1 MNKKENTQKLNT
13 KYDYKNKSHM
23 EFLYKKYRS
32 GNKIASFLSVDPKT
46 IYIWMKNHGIISDTG
61 SQGKRKHF
69 FNERYFEKIDKPE
82 KAYLLGFITADG
94 CVYNGLNKT
103 SFRFQMNLKESDSY
117 ILDFLQKEIGSD
129 YKIQFKEVSA
139 KKNGNK
145 SKVALLKINSTAF
158 CKDLINLN
166 VIPRKSMKE
175 SIPLDKI
182 PNEFLRY
189 FVLGYFDGDGSISYT
204 KSSPHISIL
213 GSKKMCE
220 QLNKI
225 FVDNGIDQNVFFLH
239 PNKKLFG
246 LRINNTEN
254 KIKLYNFLYKDYVFF
269 LKRKKETF
277 DSFVLNKNCPL
288 IK

>member
-1 MNKKENTQKLNT
+1 MNKKEISQESNN

-23 EFLYKKYRS
+23 EFLYKKYKS
-32 GNKIASFLSVDPKT
+32 GNKIASFLNVDPKT
-46 IYIWMKNHGIISDTG
+46 IYIWMKNHGIISSIG
-61 SQGKRKHF
+61 SQGGRKHF

-94 CVYNGLNKT
+94 CVYNGSNKT

-117 ILDFLQKEIGSD
+117 VLDFLQKEIESD
-129 YKIQFKEVSA
+129 YKIQFKEVAFDKSG
-139 KKNGNK
+139 KK
-145 SKVALLKINSTAF
+145 SRSALLKINSTAF
-158 CKDLINLN
+158 CKDLISLN
-166 VIPRKSMKE
+166 VVPRKSMKE
-175 SIPLDKI
+175 SIPLKKI
-182 PNEFLRY
+182 PKEFLRY

-225 FVDNGIDQNVFFLH
+225 FVDNGIDQNVFFDR
-239 PNKKLFG
+239 NKKIFG
-246 LRINNTEN
+246 LRINNTKN
-254 KIKLYNFLYKDYVFF
+254 KIKLYNFLYKDHVFF
-269 LKRKKETF
+269 LKRKKEIF
-277 DSFVLNKNCPL
+277 DSFVSNKNCPL

>member
-1 MNKKENTQKLNT
+1 MDKKEPSQKLNNE
-13 KYDYKNKSHM
+13 YDYKNKNHM
-23 EFLYKKYRS
+23 EFLYKKYKS
-32 GNKIASFLSVDPKT
+32 GNKIDSFLNVDPKT
-46 IYIWMKNHGIISDTG
+46 IYDWMKKHKIASNSGTHGN
-61 SQGKRKHF
+61 RKHF
-69 FNERYFEKIDKPE
+69 FDERYFEKIDKPE

-94 CVYNGLNKT
+94 CVYNGSNAT

-117 ILDFLQKEIGSD
+117 VLDFLQKEIGSD
-129 YKIQFKEVSA
+129 YKIQFKEVA
-139 KKNGNK
+139 FDK
-145 SKVALLKINSTAF
+145 SGKRSRSALLKINSTAF

-166 VIPRKSMKE
+166 VVPRKSMKE

-182 PNEFLRY
+182 PDEFLRY

-225 FVDNGIDQNVFFLH
+225 FVDNGIDQNVFFDR
-239 PNKKLFG
+239 NKKIFG

-254 KIKLYNFLYKDYVFF
+254 KIKLYNFLYKDHVFF
-269 LKRKKETF
+269 LKRKKEIF

-288 IK
+288 IE

>member
-1 MNKKENTQKLNT
+1 MNKKEISQESNN

-23 EFLYKKYRS
+23 EFLYKKYKS
-32 GNKIASFLSVDPKT
+32 GNKIASFLNVDPKT
-46 IYIWMKNHGIISDTG
+46 IYIWMKNHGIISNIG
-61 SQGKRKHF
+61 SQGGRKHF

-94 CVYNGLNKT
+94 CVYNGSNKT

-117 ILDFLQKEIGSD
+117 VLDFLQKEIESD
-129 YKIQFKEVSA
+129 YKIQFKEVAFDKSG
-139 KKNGNK
+139 KK
-145 SKVALLKINSTAF
+145 SRSALLKINSTAF
-158 CKDLINLN
+158 CKDLISLN
-166 VIPRKSMKE
+166 VVPRKSMKE
-175 SIPLDKI
+175 SIPLKKI
-182 PNEFLRY
+182 PKEFLRY

-225 FVDNGIDQNVFFLH
+225 FVDNGIDQNVFFDR
-239 PNKKLFG
+239 NKKIFG

-254 KIKLYNFLYKDYVFF
+254 KIKLYNFLYKDHVFF
-269 LKRKKETF
+269 LKRKKEVF
-277 DSFVLNKNCPL
+277 DSFVSNKNCPL

>member
-1 MNKKENTQKLNT
+1 MNKKEISQESNN

-23 EFLYKKYRS
+23 EFLYKKYKS
-32 GNKIASFLSVDPKT
+32 GNKIASFLNVDPKT
-46 IYIWMKNHGIISDTG
+46 IYIWMKNHGIISNIG
-61 SQGKRKHF
+61 SQGGRKHF

-94 CVYNGLNKT
+94 CVYNGSNKT

-117 ILDFLQKEIGSD
+117 VLDFLQKEIESD
-129 YKIQFKEVSA
+129 YKIQFKEVAFDKSG
-139 KKNGNK
+139 KK
-145 SKVALLKINSTAF
+145 SRSALLKINSTAF
-158 CKDLINLN
+158 CKDLISLN
-166 VIPRKSMKE
+166 VVPRKSMKE
-175 SIPLDKI
+175 SIPLKKI
-182 PNEFLRY
+182 PKEFLRY

-225 FVDNGIDQNVFFLH
+225 FVDNGIDQNVFFDR
-239 PNKKLFG
+239 NKKIFG
-246 LRINNTEN
+246 LRINNTKN
-254 KIKLYNFLYKDYVFF
+254 KIKLYNFLYKDHVFF
-269 LKRKKETF
+269 LKRKKEIF
-277 DSFVLNKNCPL
+277 DSFVSNKNCPL

>member
-1 MNKKENTQKLNT
+1 MNKKEISQESNN

-23 EFLYKKYRS
+23 EFLYKKYKS
-32 GNKIASFLSVDPKT
+32 GNKIASFLNVDPKT
-46 IYIWMKNHGIISDTG
+46 IYIWMKNHGIISNIG
-61 SQGKRKHF
+61 SQGGRKHF

-94 CVYNGLNKT
+94 CVYNGSNKT

-117 ILDFLQKEIGSD
+117 VLDFLQKEIESD
-129 YKIQFKEVSA
+129 YKIQFKEVAFDKSG
-139 KKNGNK
+139 KK
-145 SKVALLKINSTAF
+145 SRSALLKINSTAF
-158 CKDLINLN
+158 CKDLISLN

-175 SIPLDKI
+175 SIPLKKI
-182 PNEFLRY
+182 PKEFLRY

-225 FVDNGIDQNVFFLH
+225 FVDNGIDQNVFFDR
-239 PNKKLFG
+239 NKKIFG
-246 LRINNTEN
+246 LRINNTKN
-254 KIKLYNFLYKDYVFF
+254 KIKLYNFLYKDHVFF
-269 LKRKKETF
+269 LKRKKEIF
-277 DSFVLNKNCPL
+277 DSFVSNKNCPL

>member
-1 MNKKENTQKLNT
+1 MNKKEISQESNN

-23 EFLYKKYRS
+23 EFLYKKYKS
-32 GNKIASFLSVDPKT
+32 GNKIASFLNVDPKT
-46 IYIWMKNHGIISDTG
+46 IYIWMKNHGIISNIG
-61 SQGKRKHF
+61 SQGGRKHF

-94 CVYNGLNKT
+94 CVYNGSNKT

-117 ILDFLQKEIGSD
+117 VLDFLQKEIESD
-129 YKIQFKEVSA
+129 YKIQFKEVAFDKSG
-139 KKNGNK
+139 KK
-145 SKVALLKINSTAF
+145 SRSALLKINSTAF
-158 CKDLINLN
+158 CKDLISLN
-166 VIPRKSMKE
+166 VVPRKSMKE
-175 SIPLDKI
+175 SIPLKKI
-182 PNEFLRY
+182 PKEFLRY

-225 FVDNGIDQNVFFLH
+225 FVDNGIDQNVFFDR
-239 PNKKLFG
+239 NKKIFD
-246 LRINNTEN
+246 LRINNTKN
-254 KIKLYNFLYKDYVFF
+254 KIKLYNFLYKDHVFF
-269 LKRKKETF
+269 LKRKKEIF
-277 DSFVLNKNCPL
+277 DSFVSNKNCPL

>member
-1 MNKKENTQKLNT
+1 MNKKEPVKKTNNE
-13 KYDYKNKSHM
+13 YDYKNKSHM
-23 EFLYKKYRS
+23 EFLYKKYKS
-32 GNKIASFLSVDPKT
+32 GNKIALFLNIDPKT
-46 IYIWMKNHGIISDTG
+46 IYIWMKKHGIVSNTG

-94 CVYNGLNKT
+94 CIYNGSNKT
-103 SFRFQMNLKESDSY
+103 SFRFQMNIKESDSY
-117 ILDFLQKEIGSD
+117 VLDFLQKEIGSD

-145 SKVALLKINSTAF
+145 SKAALLKINSTAF

-175 SIPLDKI
+175 SIPLKKI
-182 PNEFLRY
+182 PKKFLRY

-204 KSSPHISIL
+204 KPSPHISIL
-213 GSKKMCE
+213 GSKKMCK

-225 FVDNGIDQNVFFLH
+225 FVDNGIDQNVFFDRN
-239 PNKKLFG
+239 NKIFG

-269 LKRKKETF
+269 LKRKKEIF
-277 DSFVLNKNCPL
+277 DSFILKKNCPL

>member
-1 MNKKENTQKLNT
+1 MDKKKPIQELNN
-13 KYDYKNKSHM
+13 KYDYKNKNHM
-23 EFLYKKYRS
+23 KFLYKKYKS
-32 GNKIASFLSVDPKT
+32 GNKIASFLNVNPKT
-46 IYIWMKNHGIISDTG
+46 IYSWMEKHKINTCTGI
-61 SQGKRKHF
+61 QGARKHF

-82 KAYLLGFITADG
+82 KAYLLGFIIADG
-94 CVYNGLNKT
+94 CIYSESNST
-103 SFRFQMNLKESDSY
+103 YFRFQINLKQEDSY
-117 ILDFLQKEIGSD
+117 VLDFLQKEIESD

-145 SKVALLKINSTAF
+145 SKVASLKINSTAF

-189 FVLGYFDGDGSISYT
+189 FVLGYFDGDGSVSYT

>member
-1 MNKKENTQKLNT
+1 MNKKEPDQKLNI

-23 EFLYKKYRS
+23 EFLYKKYKS
-32 GNKIASFLSVDPKT
+32 GNKIALFLNVNQKT
-46 IYIWMKNHGIISDTG
+46 IYSWMKKHGINTCTG
-61 SQGKRKHF
+61 TQGARKHF

-94 CVYNGLNKT
+94 CIYSGSNKT
-103 SFRFQMNLKESDSY
+103 SIRFQMNLKESDSY
-117 ILDFLQKEIGSD
+117 VLDFLQKEIESD
-129 YKIQFKEVSA
+129 YKIQFKEVGF
-139 KKNGNK
+139 KKDGSKN
-145 SKVALLKINSTAF
+145 KVALLKINSTIF
-158 CKDLINLN
+158 CEHLINLN

-182 PNEFLRY
+182 PEKFLRY
-189 FVLGYFDGDGSISYT
+189 FILGYFDGDGSISYT

-225 FVDNGIDQNVFFLH
+225 FIDNGINQNVFFTH
-239 PNKKLFG
+239 RNKKLFG
-246 LRINNTEN
+246 LRINNTKN
-254 KIKLYNFLYKDYVFF
+254 KIKLYNFLYKDHVFF
-269 LKRKKETF
+269 LKRKKEIF
-277 DSFVLNKNCPL
+277 DSFVLDKDCPL